1 MAETTIARK
10 PRRREITPSLF
21 DQPAAATLDSDAAAA
36 TTENNGAES
45 APLARDDNESAF
57 TAEEGIAPPKKPARR
72 ATAESMATKQ
82 REISIS
88 EFFAK
93 NRHLLGFDNKRKAL
107 LTTIKEAVDNSL
119 DACEEAG
126 ILPDVWVDIDQINE
140 ERFRITVRDN
150 GPGIVKAQI
159 PNIFGKLLYGSK
171 FHRLKMSR
179 GQQGIGISAAGMY
192 GMLTTGKGTVITS
205 RTGPGRD
212 AHHFELQINTA
223 KNRPEIVK
231 DETVAVDWDHG
242 TSVTIELAATYQRGR
257 QSVDEYLEQ
266 TAIAN
271 PHAAIYYKMPTG
283 ERREFPRTNHELPPE
298 AKEIKPHPHGIELG
312 VLIKMLNDAGVRQ
325 KGHRVPSLTGF
336 LQEQFSRVTGRVAAA
351 ICETAKI
358 GKMQQVT
365 QLGSAQIEKLYQAI
379 QTTKLMAPPTDCLVP
394 IGARAILSGLLKEVK
409 AEFYTAT
416 TREPAVY
423 RGNPFAIEVG
433 LAFGGALEADSAARV
448 IRFANR
454 VPLLYQQS
462 ACCIYKA
469 VVDLEWRRYGISQP
483 TGSMPVAPLVVMVHM
498 ASVWVPF
505 TSESKEAIADYDEIR
520 KEMRLAL
527 LECGRKLQAYVNR
540 RKKQRYEGERRS
552 VFERYI
558 GEVVAAVNTI
568 KPIDTEELGHRLL
581 EIARH
586 RTARA
591 DEALDADGRPIAPA
605 PATGE
610 APLTAETATGGS
622 PSSEQSAESVPARG
636 ARKVPKTPASGR
648 RGGESAA
655 AAANAA
661 PVRNPPALVA
671 AGASAGRAVEA
682 IDETTVVVEQ
692 PAPVDESLF

>member
-10 PRRREITPSLF
+10 PRRREATPSLF
-21 DQPAAATLDSDAAAA
+21 DLPKPVRGAAGPADRGDGSKESPPT
-36 TTENNGAES
+36 GAERVEAVATPEPS
-45 APLARDDNESAF
+45 NGDGAPPLAPGGEVSAF
-57 TAEEGIAPPKKPARR
+57 TAEEGVGPRKPARR
-72 ATAESMATKQ
+72 ATAESMASKQ

-140 ERFRITVRDN
+140 ERFRVTVRDN

-231 DETVAVDWDHG
+231 DETVAVEWDHG

-283 ERREFPRTNHELPPE
+283 ERREFPRSNQELPPE

-336 LQEQFSRVTGRVAAA
+336 LQEQFSRVTGRVAAT

-433 LAFGGALEADSAARV
+433 LAFGGALEAESAARV

-483 TGSMPVAPLVVMVHM
+483 SGALPVAPLVVMVHM

-520 KEMRLAL
+520 KEIRLAL

-591 DEALDADGRPIAPA
+591 DETLDDAGRPI
-605 PATGE
+605 E
-610 APLTAETATGGS
+610 
-622 PSSEQSAESVPARG
+622 
-636 ARKVPKTPASGR
+636 GR
-648 RGGESAA
+648 VADESAA
-655 AAANAA
+655 AAAKPGRAA
-661 PVRNPPALVA
+661 KGGRTMPADAANSAGERSIVA
-671 AGASAGRAVEA
+671 AGASAGRSVET
-682 IDETTVVVEQ
+682 IDETTLVVEQ
-692 PAPVDESLF
+692 PAPLNPLFGDEA